1 MRFWEL
7 SESKLIRTAKAKAK
21 AALQPKSEED
31 GDTTV
36 AGPVQVG
43 KPLNKKQKKECDK
56 LVSTMDSLVLRLT
69 KGLATAEQE
78 EYKNE
83 VPPSTVPK
91 VKVSLASLVEARAT
105 VDLLLRDDWK
115 GNAQPETDRVKTAL
129 DGCSAMANRL
139 DIMIENA
146 DVVMDEDRAQQ

>member
-1 MRFWEL
+1 M

-31 GDTTV
+31 GDTTM

-43 KPLNKKQKKECDK
+43 EDPEQKQKKECDK

-78 EYKNE
+78 EYKNV

-105 VDLLLRDDWK
+105 IDLLLRDDWK
-115 GNAQPETDRVKTAL
+115 GNAQLEIDRAKTAI
-129 DGCSAMANRL
+129 DGCSAIANRL
-139 DIMIENA
+139 EIMIENA
-146 DVVMDEDRAQQ
+146 DVAMDEDKQQ